1 MNTDNLIKVS
11 GHPGLARDPSTGAI
25 LNTNVSEME
34 RARQRK
40 EFKIQS
46 ELEKQKL
53 IDDVEGLK
61 EDIKEIKR
69 LIKSIAGD

>member
-11 GHPGLARDPSTGAI
+11 GHPGLARDPNTGAI

-40 EFKIQS
+40 EFKIQT
-46 ELEKQKL
+46 EIEKQKL
-53 IDDVEGLK
+53 IDDVKGLK